1 MPELTAP
8 QPTPSV
14 DLERLKYL
22 MGTQEPNDAE
32 AITLV
37 KDTFGKYEAQRI
49 THEKRWNIAANL
61 YHGVVEQRKWEGT
74 SVDRASLPVPIA
86 FDQVE
91 AAVPIITG
99 ALFNYYPSFFDV
111 LPGADALPKDADHQ
125 RLVLAQYMETPFDDS
140 GITPVTHM
148 KMAVKHA
155 AKFGDGI
162 VELSWDGAKKRPV
175 VEFRDLRDIYFDP
188 TTPGP
193 AIDWS
198 PAVIDRALMSV
209 QDLASLRGTKGVKI
223 PSDGVL
229 NFLAK
234 SRALTQGDW
243 TKQREAAARKEYL
256 YIGDLRTDPKHQL
269 VEVLKYW
276 TKDRLIWVLGRY
288 WCAINQKNPYG
299 FIPYQKAPY
308 IAIEG
313 RAYGMSLPD
322 ILEGEQKY
330 AQGIRN
336 ARLDNLA
343 LSLHPPRTRA
353 QGTPSTPGST
363 AWRPG
368 LEDRVSDPKQ
378 VEIAKVENFT
388 ADAYQEEQ
396 IINQNADR
404 RSGVNSMVQSGIPV
418 ASNANRNATG
428 VSAQQQAVSNR
439 LSTPVE
445 NIEQFMIVPLLY
457 KMQRL
462 IQKYAPEQLT
472 ATDENGQ
479 TVTAHKSVF
488 DKTVTFRMEAGSRMR
503 TKNALGQFLLPIT
516 QVLFNPAVMH
526 EANVQGQTLDFGEF
540 SRFFQDATGTSQS
553 YQFFRNMLP
562 QEQQALNQPDP
573 KTAMAMQMKQLDAQV
588 RTGAYQTKAQTETQK
603 NVLEYKARTNE
614 TSEASARHLLALLQ
628 KDRSDQWKTLN
639 DANQDSASTDS
650 GS

>member
-8 QPTPSV
+8 QPTPAV

-22 MGTQEPNDAE
+22 MGSQEPNDAE
-32 AITLV
+32 AVTLV
-37 KDTFGKYEAQRI
+37 RDTFAKYESQRL
-49 THEKRWNIAANL
+49 THEKRWNLAANL

-91 AAVPIITG
+91 AAVPIITS
-99 ALFNYYPSFFDV
+99 ALFSYYPSFFDV
-111 LPGADALPKDADHQ
+111 LPGPDAKASDADHQ
-125 RLVLAQYMETPFDDS
+125 RLVLSDYLGSPFDDS

-148 KMAVKHA
+148 KMSVKHA
-155 AKFGDGI
+155 AKFGDGV
-162 VELSWDGAKKRPV
+162 VELSWDGSKKRPC
-175 VEFRDLRDIYFDP
+175 VEFVDLRDIYFDP
-188 TTPGP
+188 STPGP

-198 PAVIDRALMSV
+198 PSVIHRALMSV
-209 QDLASLRGTKGVKI
+209 EDLAALRGTAGVKI
-223 PSDGVL
+223 PSDGIL

-234 SRALTQGDW
+234 SRGLTQGDI

-269 VEVLKYW
+269 VEVFKYW
-276 TKDRLIWVLGRY
+276 TKNRLIWVLGRY
-288 WCAINQKNPYG
+288 WCAINKPNPYG

-343 LSLHPPRTRA
+343 LALHPPRTRA

-378 VEIAKVENFT
+378 VEVAKVENFT

-404 RSGVNSMVQSGIPV
+404 RSGVNSFVQSGVPV

-445 NIEQFMIVPLLY
+445 NFEQFMIVPLLY
-457 KMQRL
+457 KMQRM
-462 IQKYAPEQLT
+462 IQKFAPEQLS
-472 ATDENGQ
+472 AVDEQGNP
-479 TVTAHKSVF
+479 VTAHKSVF
-488 DKTVTFRMEAGSRMR
+488 DKSVSYRMEAGSRMR
-503 TKNALGQFLLPIT
+503 TKNSLGQFLLPIT

-526 EANVQGQTLDFGEF
+526 EANIQGQTMDFNEF

-562 QEQQALNQPDP
+562 QEQQAMNQPDP
-573 KTAMAMQMKQLDAQV
+573 KTAMAMQMKQLDAQT
-588 RTGAYQTKAQTETQK
+588 RTNMGQMKAQTEQQK
-603 NVLEYKARTNE
+603 NVLEFKAKTGE
-614 TSEASARHLLALLQ
+614 TAEKSARELLKLLQ
-628 KDRSDQWKTLN
+628 QDKVAQWKTLN
-639 DANQDSASTDS
+639 DANQATETADS
-650 GS
+650 GA

>member
-1 MPELTAP
+1 MPELQAP
-8 QPTPSV
+8 QPQRTV

-22 MGTQEPNDAE
+22 MGSQQPDDAQ
-32 AITLV
+32 AIALV
-37 KDTFGKYEAQRI
+37 KDTFGRYESQRL
-49 THEKRWNIAANL
+49 THERRWAIAANL
-61 YHGVVEQRKWEGT
+61 YHGVVEERKWEGT
-74 SVDRASLPVPIA
+74 DVKRASLPVPIS

-111 LPGADALPKDADHQ
+111 LPGPDSTAKDAETQ
-125 RLVLAQYMETPFDDS
+125 RNVLASYFETPFDES
-140 GITPVTHM
+140 GITPITHM

-155 AKFGDGI
+155 AKYGDGI
-162 VELSWDGAKKRPV
+162 VEISWDGSKKRPV
-175 VEFRDLRDIYFDP
+175 IEFVDLRDVYFDP

-193 AIDWS
+193 AADWS
-198 PAVIDRALMSV
+198 PSVIVRKLMTV
-209 QDLASLRGTKGVKI
+209 EDLASLRGTKGVKI
-223 PSDGVL
+223 PSDGIL

-234 SRALTQGDW
+234 SRSLTMGDIA
-243 TKQREAAARKEYL
+243 KQREAAARKESL
-256 YIGDLRTDPKHQL
+256 FIGDLRTDPKHQL
-269 VEVLKYW
+269 IEVLQYW
-276 TKDRLIWVLGRY
+276 SKSRLIWVLGRS
-288 WCAINQKNPYG
+288 WCAINQPNPYG

-313 RAYGMSLPD
+313 RLYGMSLPD

-343 LSLHPPRTRA
+343 LGLHPPRTRA
-353 QGTPSTPGST
+353 QGSPTSPGAT

-404 RSGVNSMVQSGIPV
+404 RSGVNSFVQSGVPT
-418 ASNANRNATG
+418 ASNANRTAGGVNAQ
-428 VSAQQQAVSNR
+428 SKAVSNR

-445 NIEQFMIVPLLY
+445 NFEQFMIVPLLY
-457 KMQRL
+457 KMQRM
-462 IQKYAPEQLT
+462 IQKFAPEQLQ
-472 ATDENGQ
+472 ATDPQGN
-479 TVTAHKSVF
+479 TVNAHKSVF
-488 DKTVTFRMEAGSRMR
+488 DKTTAFRMEAGSRMR
-503 TKNALGQFLLPIT
+503 TKESLGQFLLPMT

-526 EANVQGQTLDFGEF
+526 EANLQGMTMDFSEF
-540 SRFFQDATGTSQS
+540 ARFFQDASGTSQS
-553 YQFFRNMLP
+553 YEFFRPMQP

-573 KTAMAMQMKQLDAQV
+573 KTMMAMQMKQLDAQT
-588 RTGAYQTKAQTETQK
+588 RTHAVDSKTQTEQQK
-603 NVLEYKARTNE
+603 NMLEYKARVGE
-614 TSEASARHLLALLQ
+614 TGEKSAREILKLLQ
-628 KDRSDQWKTLN
+628 KDRADQWSTLN
-639 DANQDSASTDS
+639 DANQGTETTDS